1 MKAKSALETSR
12 RYVVAGSTGKKA
24 AIRVPNDPL
33 RMSGIKFL
41 RNVKHKL
48 IAGRSK
54 TLKLSERTQVT
65 CGVNVLAA
73 FVVRAR
79 APRPL
84 YFIFC

>member
-65 CGVNVLAA
+65 CGVNVWLLLVCAL
-73 FVVRAR
+73 V

-84 YFIFC
+84 FFKLY